1 MRRHNRR
8 YMRKMI
14 DSVASG
20 LAPALRHL
28 FLLAVGAK
36 LKVAAGNHPGSFLTD
51 ALVHNVIDNALRDLQ
66 VVA

>member
-20 LAPALRHL
+20 LAPALRHY
-28 FLLAVGAK
+28 
-36 LKVAAGNHPGSFLTD
+36 SFL
-51 ALVHNVIDNALRDLQ
+51 RSEPS
-66 VVA
+66 